1 MSAVRNNRKGF
12 TLMELLVV
20 IALVALLVTVMVP
33 VMLNFMRG
41 RGLSMAGN
49 NIGGFVSF
57 ARSEAMNWRLPH
69 VLVMHE
75 EEFALSSGGEM
86 DLTEYV
92 GPGIAIYRI
101 NPDFDASQDEQE
113 ITYVKQL
120 NFSSG
125 IGGNVDFAQGWKQDA
140 PRGPLLDLPDSAN
153 TRFQGSY
160 KILVR
165 PDGRLIIPDDKPGY
179 VLDTGDV
186 SNLDTDLILSDGDR
200 YVFMDFNSATGAVKR
215 STVIDASETNQP

>member
-1 MSAVRNNRKGF
+1 MRFKRNNRKGF

-33 VMLNFMRG
+33 VMLSFMAG

-49 NIGGFVSF
+49 NIAGFVSF

-75 EEFALSSGGEM
+75 EEIERNVQGSVV
-86 DLTEYV
+86 DTNEYI

-101 NPDFDASQDEQE
+101 NKDHGPDEEE
-113 ITYVKQL
+113 ITYVRQL
-120 NFSSG
+120 DFSTG
-125 IGGNVDFAQGWKQDA
+125 IGGSVDFADAWKREA

-153 TRFQGSY
+153 TRFQGMY

-165 PDGRLIIPDDKPGY
+165 PDGRLIIPRDKPGY

-186 SNLDTDLILSDGDR
+186 SRYDTDLVVGDGNR
-200 YVFMDFNSATGAVKR
+200 YVFLDFNSATGAVKR
-215 STVIDASETNQP
+215 STVIDASEVNLD